1 MPSADAARVL
11 RVLDEMESG
20 VRLMAS
26 CTDEAMQSAEQLQDV
41 RRALLPGSKR
51 DTSVCCAMARAGG
64 ERLRVRVAQPR
75 EMGQWGGNGAKGESQ
90 AQHMAPRAREGRAQI
105 GARACALARS
115 YGIMRGR

>member
-51 DTSVCCAMARAGG
+51 GTSVCCAMRARA
-64 ERLRVRVAQPR
+64 
-75 EMGQWGGNGAKGESQ
+75 
-90 AQHMAPRAREGRAQI
+90 AR
-105 GARACALARS
+105 
-115 YGIMRGR
+115 